1 MRTIRHPIVIALGL
15 LAVGLA
21 GVILT
26 GCAGMKDK
34 EQRCAT
40 YGDAYS
46 LYLATT
52 AVRPVS
58 KEESAGAAA
67 AAIFL
72 RAYCGWVGPKAG
84 PGSSTVDSNGVPILY
99 PPTPRE

>member
-1 MRTIRHPIVIALGL
+1 MRSLRTPLTLALVL
-15 LAVGLA
+15 LAIGLA
-21 GVILT
+21 GVLFT

-40 YGDAYS
+40 YGDVYS

-58 KEESAGAAA
+58 KDESAGAAA